1 MKEGA
6 KEGTLVPEDNDFTK
20 KDFGTFIPWN
30 LMKFSKH
37 CRKNVFYENGSYP
50 DGIYLF
56 KVENGN
62 TRTICEICLKLTIET
77 SDGYNR
83 LLSTIFIINFE

>member
-1 MKEGA
+1 MF
-6 KEGTLVPEDNDFTK
+6 D
-20 KDFGTFIPWN
+20 
-30 LMKFSKH
+30 
-37 CRKNVFYENGSYP
+37 ENGSYP

-62 TRTICEICLKLTIET
+62 TKTICEICLKLTIET

>member
-1 MKEGA
+1 MKEDA

-37 CRKNVFYENGSYP
+37 CRENVFFNENRSYP
-50 DGIYLF
+50 VGIYLF
-56 KVENGN
+56 KVDNG
-62 TRTICEICLKLTIET
+62 KLEQYVK
-77 SDGYNR
+77 SV
-83 LLSTIFIINFE
+83 